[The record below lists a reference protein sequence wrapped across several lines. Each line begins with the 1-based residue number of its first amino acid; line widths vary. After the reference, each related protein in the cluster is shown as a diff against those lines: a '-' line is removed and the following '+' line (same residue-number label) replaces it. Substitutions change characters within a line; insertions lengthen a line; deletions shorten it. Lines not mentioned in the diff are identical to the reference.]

1 MAINKV
7 KQWKATGIEGIPN
20 EISKSFILFHI
31 QFELFKTCFESG
43 KIPYMWSK
51 SIINRILKKTQ

>member
-1 MAINKV
+1 MKKGKPVIQRHVLKGIQMAINKV

-31 QFELFKTCFESG
+31 
-43 KIPYMWSK
+43 
-51 SIINRILKKTQ
+51 